1 MKYEITGNTILI
13 LQNELDIYDAP
24 ILKEYISSAA
34 RENDGSVIVDLHH
47 VDSISTPIIQILL
60 SSGKSINSF
69 KVLNISDSVIR
80 NLALFGYSL

>member
-1 MKYEITGNTILI
+1 MKYEIAGNTILI

-34 RENDGSVIVDLHH
+34 NKNDGSVIVDLHH

-60 SSGKSINSF
+60 SSGKSINCF

>member
-1 MKYEITGNTILI
+1 MKYEIVGNTILI

-34 RENDGSVIVDLHH
+34 KENDGSVIVDLHH

-69 KVLNISDSVIR
+69 KVLNISDSVRR

>member
-1 MKYEITGNTILI
+1 MKYEIAGKTILI

-34 RENDGSVIVDLHH
+34 KEKDGSVIVDLHH

>member
-1 MKYEITGNTILI
+1 MKYEIVDNTILI

-34 RENDGSVIVDLHH
+34 NKNDGSVIVDLHH

-60 SSGKSINSF
+60 SSGKSINCF

-80 NLALFGYSL
+80 NMALFGYSL

>member
-1 MKYEITGNTILI
+1 MKYEIAGNTILI

-34 RENDGSVIVDLHH
+34 KENDGSVIVDLHH

-60 SSGKSINSF
+60 SSGKSNNSF